1 VQCCKLAAVVEK
13 EGRLEVEKERRTR
26 DTRVNLSYDEPG
38 VGQKSAEWLGYAAAG
53 RLKNTLNLGR
63 GVDELCCDRKGALV
77 FTFPYI
83 TECYRPWVELDRGQ

>member
-38 VGQKSAEWLGYAAAG
+38 FGQESVEWLRYAAAG
-53 RLKNTLNLGR
+53 RLHR
-63 GVDELCCDRKGALV
+63 Y
-77 FTFPYI
+77 PSI
-83 TECYRPWVELDRGQ
+83 LDKA